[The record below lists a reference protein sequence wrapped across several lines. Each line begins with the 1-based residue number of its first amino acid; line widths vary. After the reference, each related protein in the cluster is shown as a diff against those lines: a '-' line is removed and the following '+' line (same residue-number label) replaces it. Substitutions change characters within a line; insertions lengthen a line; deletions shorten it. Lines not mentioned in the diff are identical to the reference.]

1 MKMFHY
7 FQNYSII
14 LNQQA
19 KIPEFQVAKLTAVL
33 LEHTDILPF
42 PNNDHALINGIQ
54 VEINPIPLAE
64 Y

>member
-19 KIPEFQVAKLTAVL
+19 KIPEFQVAKLTPVL

-54 VEINPIPLAE
+54 VETNPIPLAE